1 MQNTSQPRRRK
12 RREELE
18 KLQESRHDVCAKRKT
33 LCEQPRATRKAVLG
47 AEPPEEESEDPK
59 AGEEKPK
66 EKPEIKE
73 QSEDYLT
80 DEEWADVKA
89 RWAQEEVKWD
99 AKEEIER
106 RLFDER
112 EHEWY
117 ASWVDFQALTTV
129 IEGFSD
135 DVFIQLHGLAS
146 DPTPPGDFCVCL
158 YHHHPLD
165 VETNKKCPDS
175 LDFRKTTIL
184 IVYTHV
190 WFLWKTIR
198 PLSAQSR
205 DRWLFVG
212 YESLKDAGVRVVG
225 GS

>member
-1 MQNTSQPRRRK
+1 MYANFRSKAYPCFDLIRLVHEHTSPDSDALGLRWFMARTFAFK
-12 RREELE
+12 LVFAKYFAAKEKKAREELE

-33 LCEQPRATRKAVLG
+33 LCEYPRATRKAVLD

-66 EKPEIKE
+66 EEPEIKG

-80 DEEWADVKA
+80 DEEWADDKA

-99 AKEEIER
+99 AEEEIER

-117 ASWVDFQALTTV
+117 ASWVDFQALTTE

-135 DVFIQLHGLAS
+135 DVFIQLHGLAN
-146 DPTPPGDFCVCL
+146 
-158 YHHHPLD
+158 Y
-165 VETNKKCPDS
+165 
-175 LDFRKTTIL
+175 
-184 IVYTHV
+184 
-190 WFLWKTIR
+190 
-198 PLSAQSR
+198 
-205 DRWLFVG
+205 G
-212 YESLKDAGVRVVG
+212 Y
-225 GS
+225 